1 MLWYKAWKESR
12 TRFAITAFVLTALC
26 AFATMSDRQ
35 LGPLGAGGRSAR
47 IDSLIYEGTAKG
59 IFAILTIF
67 LGLGGPLRERARQTA
82 TFTLALPVS
91 RSALVGTQIGTGLW
105 ELAALSFLPALWL
118 PLFSRFTRA
127 PYPFANAMHFSLLWF
142 SCSVIIFALAYC
154 LSAVLEGEYTAAVVC
169 YIALVV
175 QSLIASWTP
184 LKPYHL
190 NLLRTMAEFPT
201 IPWERLLTLA
211 LISLGLFG
219 LAVWNI
225 QARDF

>member
-12 TRFAITAFVLTALC
+12 TRFAITALVLTALC

-35 LGPLGAGGRSAR
+35 LGPLGAGSRIAR
-47 IDSLIYEGTAKG
+47 IDSLIYAGTAKG

-82 TFTLALPVS
+82 NFTLALPVS
-91 RSALVGTQIGTGLW
+91 RSALAGTQIGTGLW
-105 ELAALSFLPALWL
+105 ELAALSLLPALWI

-127 PYPFANAMHFSLLWF
+127 SYPFSYAIHFTLLWF
-142 SCSVIIFALAYC
+142 SCGVVIFALAYF
-154 LSAVLEGEYTAAVVC
+154 LSAVLEGEYTAAVLC
-169 YIALVV
+169 YIALAV

-190 NLLRTMAEFPT
+190 NLLSTMAEFPT
-201 IPWERLLTLA
+201 IPWERLLTLG

-219 LAVWNI
+219 LAAWNI
-225 QARDF
+225 QKQDF